1 MKKIT
6 TFIIALFFVHFAM
19 AQDTFSI
26 VAVDSTTGEVGSAG
40 ATCLDVTT
48 SGVSAIII
56 SEIKPGKGA
65 IHTQSYWLAAN
76 QQNASNQMDL
86 GKSPQDIITWLTAN
100 DAGNNASLRQYGIAD
115 LDGNN
120 SPRSAAFTG
129 ANCFDFKDH
138 RLGTNYAIQGNIL
151 IGAEVLDSMEAR
163 FVNTQG
169 SLADKLMAAMQ
180 GANIPG
186 ADSRCL
192 NEGVSSLSA
201 FIRVAKPSDH
211 PDSLWMDLIVPATPF
226 GVEPIDSLQ
235 VLFDDWKSIVSNT
248 NSTPI
253 IKTKVF
259 PNPVQGH
266 FFIELE
272 EAYTS
277 QSLLIKITN
286 ATGQLIHQRIVAQ
299 TELIRFDENILTQN
313 GLYIITIQNEQ
324 GEVISTKKILK

>member
-1 MKKIT
+1 MKQIT
-6 TFIIALFFVHFAM
+6 TFFIIFLFVHCAI

-56 SEIKPGKGA
+56 SDVKPGKGA
-65 IHTQSYWLAAN
+65 IHTQSYWIAGN
-76 QQNASNQMDL
+76 QQNASTQMDL
-86 GKSPQDIITWLTAN
+86 GKSPQDIITWLVTN
-100 DAGNNASLRQYGIAD
+100 DVGNNASLRQYGIAD

-120 SPRSAAFTG
+120 SPRAAAFTG
-129 ANCFDFKDH
+129 SNCFDVKGQ

-151 IGAEVLDSMEAR
+151 IGQQVLDSMEAR

-235 VLFDDWKSIVSNT
+235 VLFDEWKSIVSNT
-248 NSTPI
+248 NSLQT

-259 PNPVQGH
+259 PNPIQGH
-266 FFIELE
+266 FFVELE
-272 EAYTS
+272 EAYAN

-286 ATGQLIHQRIVAQ
+286 ATGQLIHQRSIQQ
-299 TELIRFDENILTQN
+299 TSLIRFDEGVLREN
-313 GLYIITIQNEQ
+313 GLYILTIQNEQ
-324 GEVISTKKILK
+324 GEIISTKKILK

>member
-1 MKKIT
+1 MKRIST
-6 TFIIALFFVHFAM
+6 LFIALLFVHFSIG
-19 AQDTFSI
+19 QDTFSI

-56 SEIKPGKGA
+56 SDVKPGKGA
-65 IHTQSYWLAAN
+65 IHTQSYWLAGN
-76 QQNASNQMDL
+76 QLNASTQMDL
-86 GKSPQDIITWLTAN
+86 GKSPQDIINWLVAN
-100 DAGNNASLRQYGIAD
+100 DVGNNASLRQYGIAD
-115 LDGNN
+115 LDANS
-120 SPRSAAFTG
+120 SPRTAAFTG
-129 ANCFDFKDH
+129 SNCFDVKGQ
-138 RLGTNYAIQGNIL
+138 RLGANYAIQGNIL
-151 IGAEVLDSMEAR
+151 LNQAVLDSMEAR

-180 GANIPG
+180 GANVPG

-235 VLFDDWKSIVSNT
+235 TLFDEWKSIVSNT
-248 NSTPI
+248 NRVEVV
-253 IKTKVF
+253 KTKVF

-266 FFIELE
+266 FFVELE
-272 EAYTS
+272 ETYVNEI
-277 QSLLIKITN
+277 LLIKITN
-286 ATGQLIHQRIVAQ
+286 ATGQLIHQRVTQQIS
-299 TELIRFDENILTQN
+299 LIRFDESVLTEN
-313 GLYIITIQNEQ
+313 GLYILTIQNQQ
-324 GEVISTKKILK
+324 GEIISTKKILK

>member
-6 TFIIALFFVHFAM
+6 TFFIALFFVHFVM

-40 ATCLDVTT
+40 ATCLDVTN

-56 SEIKPGKGA
+56 SEVKPGKGA

-86 GKSPQDIITWLTAN
+86 GKSPQEIINWLIAN

-115 LDGNN
+115 LDGSN
-120 SPRSAAFTG
+120 SARTAAFTG

-138 RLGTNYAIQGNIL
+138 RLGANYAIQGNIL
-151 IGAEVLDSMEAR
+151 IGHEVLDSMEAR

-201 FIRVAKPSDH
+201 FIRVAKPSDD
-211 PDSLWMDLIVPATPF
+211 PNNLWMDLIVPATPF

-235 VLFDDWKSIVSNT
+235 VLFDDWKFVISNT
-248 NSTPI
+248 DSTPI
-253 IKTKVF
+253 IETKVF
-259 PNPVQGH
+259 PNPAQGH

-272 EAYTS
+272 ETDVN
-277 QSLLIKITN
+277 QSLLLKITS
-286 ATGQLIHQRIVAQ
+286 ATGQLVHQRTIQQ
-299 TELIRFDENILTQN
+299 TALIRFDESILTQN

-324 GEVISTKKILK
+324 SEIISTKKILK